1 VSRVLV
7 KAARSLAV
15 PETFS
20 ANQALRSHALT
31 VQYLVAEYRG
41 VRPGDR
47 VLVDSAAGA
56 SVDLAF
62 DSVGAATLVATLNG
76 SLPAAPLSPLAEAS
90 APPPAIAPSLL
101 TPRARRLAGGSFS
114 ATSPTPPSCS
124 VAPRW

>member
-47 VLVDSAAGA
+47 VLVHSATGAG
-56 SVDLAF
+56 VDLAF
-62 DSVGAATLVATLNG
+62 D
-76 SLPAAPLSPLAEAS
+76 
-90 APPPAIAPSLL
+90 
-101 TPRARRLAGGSFS
+101 
-114 ATSPTPPSCS
+114 
-124 VAPRW
+124 APRRSSRR